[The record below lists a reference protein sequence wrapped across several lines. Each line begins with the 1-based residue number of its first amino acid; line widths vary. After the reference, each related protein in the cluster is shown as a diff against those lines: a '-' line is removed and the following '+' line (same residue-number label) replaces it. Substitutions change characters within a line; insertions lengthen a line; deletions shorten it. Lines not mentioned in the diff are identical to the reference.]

1 MGPWA
6 GHGPGNNVF
15 AYFCGPDEV
24 LLEYT
29 AEVLQIDDSYEPR
42 PSSYWKFAPGRSD
55 QWASRNRVR
64 RVIIARNGCS
74 ASPPTVIGSLDLI
87 VADGETAMTWG
98 TTMERENAFMRRG
111 SFILLAVLLSLGA
124 WQPAAKTDDWPDRP
138 IRVLTTAS
146 PGGISDV
153 FMHALGEKLG
163 ARLGKPIVVEN
174 RPGGMQNVGAR
185 ACQDSEPDGYTICIV
200 NADPL
205 IYNQFLIRH
214 MPFDPEKG
222 LQPITKLFDL
232 IHVMVVNSDFKVK
245 NVDELIALSKAK
257 PGTLSYLTPGA
268 PMVLYMETLKK
279 ERGADWVRVPF
290 KGGGEAVNAILSGF
304 TPIGLFGEG
313 NVVGQI
319 RAGTMTPLVMLNN
332 IHSPNFPQV
341 PTLKETGYDGPPSR
355 GWYGL
360 FAPAGTPRAIVD
372 RLAKEVAA
380 IVADPDFA
388 QRQLKDRS
396 LVGSTNTPDEFAQE
410 IVADRKVAEQVV
422 KQAGMGPE

>member
-1 MGPWA
+1 
-6 GHGPGNNVF
+6 
-15 AYFCGPDEV
+15 
-24 LLEYT
+24 
-29 AEVLQIDDSYEPR
+29 
-42 PSSYWKFAPGRSD
+42 
-55 QWASRNRVR
+55 
-64 RVIIARNGCS
+64 
-74 ASPPTVIGSLDLI
+74 
-87 VADGETAMTWG
+87 
-98 TTMERENAFMRRG
+98 MRRG
-111 SFILLAVLLSLGA
+111 SFILLAAILLLGVFR
-124 WQPAAKTDDWPDRP
+124 PAAADDWPDRP
-138 IRVLTTAS
+138 IRVLTTTS

-153 FMHALGEKLG
+153 FMRALGEKLG

-174 RPGGMQNVGAR
+174 RPGGMQNIGAR
-185 ACQDSEPDGYTICIV
+185 ACQDSEPDGYTICII
-200 NADPL
+200 NADPM
-205 IYNQFLIRH
+205 IYNQFLIRN

-232 IHVMVVNSDFKVK
+232 IHVMVVNSDLKVK
-245 NVDELIALSKAK
+245 NVDELVALSKAK

-313 NVVGQI
+313 NVIGQI

-360 FAPAGTPRAIVD
+360 FAPAGTPRPIVD
-372 RLAKEVAA
+372 RIAKEVAA

-388 QRQLKDRS
+388 QKQLKDRS
-396 LVGSTNTPDEFAQE
+396 LVGSTNTPDEFAKE
-410 IVADRKVAEQVV
+410 IVADRKVAEEVV

>member
-1 MGPWA
+1 M
-6 GHGPGNNVF
+6 H
-15 AYFCGPDEV
+15 
-24 LLEYT
+24 
-29 AEVLQIDDSYEPR
+29 R
-42 PSSYWKFAPGRSD
+42 
-55 QWASRNRVR
+55 
-64 RVIIARNGCS
+64 
-74 ASPPTVIGSLDLI
+74 GSL
-87 VADGETAMTWG
+87 
-98 TTMERENAFMRRG
+98 
-111 SFILLAVLLSLGA
+111 ILLAVILLLGA
-124 WQPAAKTDDWPDRP
+124 PRPAAADDWPDRP
-138 IRVLTTAS
+138 IRVLTTTS

-153 FMHALGEKLG
+153 FMRALGEKLG

-174 RPGGMQNVGAR
+174 RPGGMQNIGAR
-185 ACQDSEPDGYTICIV
+185 ACQDSEPDGYTICII
-200 NADPL
+200 NADPM
-205 IYNQFLIRH
+205 IYNQFLIRN

-232 IHVMVVNSDFKVK
+232 IHVMVVNSNLKVK
-245 NVDELIALSKAK
+245 NVDELVALSKAK

-313 NVVGQI
+313 NVIGQI
-319 RAGTMTPLVMLNN
+319 RAGAMTPLVMLNN

-341 PTLKETGYDGPPSR
+341 PTLKETGYNGPRSR

-360 FAPAGTPRAIVD
+360 FAPAGTPRPIVD
-372 RLAKEVAA
+372 CIAKEVAA

-388 QRQLKDRS
+388 QKQLKDRS
-396 LVGSTNTPDEFAQE
+396 LVGSTDTPDEFAQE
-410 IVADRKVAEQVV
+410 IVADRKVAAEVV

>member
-1 MGPWA
+1 
-6 GHGPGNNVF
+6 
-15 AYFCGPDEV
+15 
-24 LLEYT
+24 
-29 AEVLQIDDSYEPR
+29 
-42 PSSYWKFAPGRSD
+42 
-55 QWASRNRVR
+55 
-64 RVIIARNGCS
+64 
-74 ASPPTVIGSLDLI
+74 
-87 VADGETAMTWG
+87 
-98 TTMERENAFMRRG
+98 MRRL
-111 SFILLAVLLSLGA
+111 FPLLIATVFVSL
-124 WQPAAKTDDWPDRP
+124 AANWHAAAQDWPSRP
-138 IRVLTTAS
+138 IRALTTTS

-153 FMHALGEKLG
+153 FMRALGEKLRE
-163 ARLGKPIVVEN
+163 RLGQPIVIEN

-185 ACQDSEPDGYTICIV
+185 ACQDSAPDGYTICII

-205 IYNQFLIRH
+205 IYNQFLIKN
-214 MPFDPEKG
+214 MPFDPVNG

-232 IHVMVVNSDFKVK
+232 IHVMVVNADLKVK
-245 NVDELIALSKAK
+245 SVDELIVLSKAK

-268 PMVLYMETLKK
+268 PMVLYMETLKR

-313 NVVGQI
+313 NVIGQI

-360 FAPAGTPRAIVD
+360 FAPAGTPRPIVD

-380 IVADPDFA
+380 IVAEPDFA
-388 QRQLKDRS
+388 QKQLKDRS
-396 LVGSTNTPDEFAQE
+396 LVGATSTPDAFAAE

-422 KQAGMGPE
+422 KAAGMGGE

>member
-1 MGPWA
+1 M
-6 GHGPGNNVF
+6 
-15 AYFCGPDEV
+15 C
-24 LLEYT
+24 
-29 AEVLQIDDSYEPR
+29 
-42 PSSYWKFAPGRSD
+42 
-55 QWASRNRVR
+55 
-64 RVIIARNGCS
+64 
-74 ASPPTVIGSLDLI
+74 
-87 VADGETAMTWG
+87 
-98 TTMERENAFMRRG
+98 RG
-111 SFILLAVLLSLGA
+111 SFVLLAVVLLLGA
-124 WQPAAKTDDWPDRP
+124 FRPAAADDWPDRP
-138 IRVLTTAS
+138 IRVLTTTS

-153 FMHALGEKLG
+153 FMRALGEKLG

-174 RPGGMQNVGAR
+174 RPGGMQNIGAR
-185 ACQDSEPDGYTICIV
+185 ACQDSEPDGYTICII
-200 NADPL
+200 NADPM
-205 IYNQFLIRH
+205 IYNQFLIRN

-232 IHVMVVNSDFKVK
+232 IHVMVVNSDLKVK
-245 NVDELIALSKAK
+245 TVDELIALSKAK

-313 NVVGQI
+313 NVIGQI

-360 FAPAGTPRAIVD
+360 FAPAGTPRPIVD
-372 RLAKEVAA
+372 RIAKEVAA

-396 LVGSTNTPDEFAQE
+396 LVGSTNTPDEFAKE
-410 IVADRKVAEQVV
+410 IAADRKVAEQVV